1 MKKEILFAAVA
12 AVAMASCSSDD
23 TLDANKSVYGITF
36 RASVD
41 KHTRATEVNINN
53 MGTFNVTA
61 VGNEKTYFSNLVAT
75 STDGTS
81 WTTDKTYYWPS
92 YELTFYAWSQ
102 LADNAAVSV
111 SNSEKKITGVAPS
124 QTVVNQKDLLVSVNK
139 GTKAENNGSGVTMN
153 FKHAL
158 SQIVVQAKCS
168 NDIMKIEVLGVKLVN
183 MATKADFTFPTD
195 VTASDA
201 TLAQGQWSNLS
212 GDKDHSKAYMV
223 KGTTPVTLTS
233 TAQSI
238 MFDNGSFMLIP
249 QQLTKWDA
257 TSTTADDNNTK
268 GAYLAVLCRVSSLNG
283 TEETLLYPEPTAEDA
298 KANKYAF
305 TAVGIDTNWE
315 PGKKYTYTLDFCN
328 GVDGGCGLV
337 APDLGLPDSSAD
349 ATNIDTN
356 PVNGQSAGYTILGAI
371 KLSATVEGWTAS
383 SADVNM

>member
-12 AVAMASCSSDD
+12 AVVMASCSSDD

-61 VGNEKTYFSNLVAT
+61 VGNEKTYFSNLVA
-75 STDGTS
+75 SSSDNGTS

-92 YELTFYAWSQ
+92 YELTFYAWSH
-102 LADNAAVSV
+102 ADDGTPEV
-111 SNSEKKITGVAPS
+111 SNASKKVVNFAPS
-124 QTVVNQKDLLVSVNK
+124 QTVANQKDFLVSVNK
-139 GTKAENNGSGVTMN
+139 GTKAANNGSGVTMN

-168 NDIMKIEVLGVKLVN
+168 NSNMKIEVLGVKLVN

-201 TLAQGQWSNLS
+201 TLAQGQWDNLS

-223 KGTTPVTLTS
+223 KGTTPVKLTS
-233 TAQSI
+233 EAQSI
-238 MFDNGSFMLIP
+238 MFDANSFMLIP
-249 QQLTKWDA
+249 QQLTKWNE
-257 TSTTADDNNTK
+257 TSAADGNTK

-283 TEETLLYPEPTAEDA
+283 TEETLLYPEPTAEDT
-298 KANKYAF
+298 KATKYAF

-328 GVDGGCGLV
+328 GVDGGCGQV
-337 APDLGLPDSSAD
+337 APDLTNPVSASD
-349 ATNIDTN
+349 TDIDTN
-356 PVNGQSAGYTILGAI
+356 PFNGNEGQGAGYTILGAI
-371 KLSATVEGWTAS
+371 KLSATVEDWTDS
-383 SADVNM
+383 SEDVKM